1 MDAEIIATLIQDNEV
16 TRTELQDTRND
27 LQDTRTELQD
37 TRTELQES
45 RDALNDATKEL
56 KEANKELRYIQKE
69 NEEIREHYTLLLDK
83 LREEEEITKVLS
95 KRIEY
100 LEQDFKKY
108 VEKMQLFLS
117 YKSKEYNDEVLYEKP
132 PLSRSTN
139 QHEWEICPL

>member
-27 LQDTRTELQD
+27 LQDTRTELQ
-37 TRTELQES
+37 ES
-45 RDALNDATKEL
+45 RDALNDATKQL

-117 YKSKEYNDEVLYEKP
+117 YKSKEYNDYSDEVLYEKP

-139 QHEWEICPL
+139 QHEWEICPLEL

>member
-27 LQDTRTELQD
+27 LQDTRI
-37 TRTELQES
+37 ELQES

-117 YKSKEYNDEVLYEKP
+117 YKSKEYNDYSDEVLYEKP

-139 QHEWEICPL
+139 QHEWEICPLEL